1 MCIEHIRLRP
11 GESVMQS
18 PVLPSVYDGMTC
30 LPILDIR
37 ILSGHG
43 YYPKENDVRKRNCTA
58 LSGMREKKRKPW
70 RFPDFPYASLFFILR
85 LEKGKNAVY
94 G

>member
-1 MCIEHIRLRP
+1 
-11 GESVMQS
+11 MQS

-37 ILSGHG
+37 ILSGRG

-58 LSGMREKKRKPW
+58 LSGMREKNGSLEDSQTFLTLHASFSALGKREECCLW
-70 RFPDFPYASLFFILR
+70 LR
-85 LEKGKNAVY
+85 NVRKA
-94 G
+94 

>member
-1 MCIEHIRLRP
+1 
-11 GESVMQS
+11 MQS

-37 ILSGHG
+37 ILSGRG

-58 LSGMREKKRKPW
+58 LSGMREKNGSLGDSQT
-70 RFPDFPYASLFFILR
+70 FLTLHSSLFCAWKRGRMLFMA
-85 LEKGKNAVY
+85 KKC
-94 G
+94 

>member
-1 MCIEHIRLRP
+1 
-11 GESVMQS
+11 MQS

-58 LSGMREKKRKPW
+58 LSGMREKNGSLGDSQTFLTLHSSFSALGKGEECCLLPRNVRK
-70 RFPDFPYASLFFILR
+70 A
-85 LEKGKNAVY
+85 
-94 G
+94 

>member
-1 MCIEHIRLRP
+1 
-11 GESVMQS
+11 MQS
-18 PVLPSVYDGMTC
+18 PALPSVYDGMTC

-37 ILSGHG
+37 ILSGRG
-43 YYPKENDVRKRNCTA
+43 YYPKENDVRKRNCSV
-58 LSGMREKKRKPW
+58 LSGTREKTEASGIPRLSL
-70 RFPDFPYASLFFILR
+70 RFTLLFLR

>member
-1 MCIEHIRLRP
+1 
-11 GESVMQS
+11 MQS

-43 YYPKENDVRKRNCTA
+43 YYPEENDVRKRNCTA
-58 LSGMREKKRKPW
+58 LSGMREKTEASEIPRLSL
-70 RFPDFPYASLFFILR
+70 RFALLFLR

>member
-1 MCIEHIRLRP
+1 MAF
-11 GESVMQS
+11 
-18 PVLPSVYDGMTC
+18 

-58 LSGMREKKRKPW
+58 LSGMREKNGSLGDSQT
-70 RFPDFPYASLFFILR
+70 FLTLHSSLFCAWKRGRMLFMA
-85 LEKGKNAVY
+85 KKC
-94 G
+94 

>member
-1 MCIEHIRLRP
+1 
-11 GESVMQS
+11 MQS

-37 ILSGHG
+37 ILSGRG
-43 YYPKENDVRKRNCTA
+43 YYPEENDVRKRNCTA
-58 LSGMREKKRKPW
+58 LSGMREKTEASEIPRLSL
-70 RFPDFPYASLFFILR
+70 RFALLFLR
-85 LEKGKNAVY
+85 LEKGKNTVY

>member
-1 MCIEHIRLRP
+1 
-11 GESVMQS
+11 MQS
-18 PVLPSVYDGMTC
+18 PVMPSVYDGMTC

-58 LSGMREKKRKPW
+58 LSGMREKNGSLGDSQT
-70 RFPDFPYASLFFILR
+70 FLTLHSSLFCAWKRGRMLFMA
-85 LEKGKNAVY
+85 KKC
-94 G
+94 

>member
-1 MCIEHIRLRP
+1 
-11 GESVMQS
+11 MQS

-58 LSGMREKKRKPW
+58 LSGMREKNGSLGDSQT
-70 RFPDFPYASLFFILR
+70 FLTLHYSLFCAWKRGRMLFMA
-85 LEKGKNAVY
+85 KKC
-94 G
+94 

>member
-1 MCIEHIRLRP
+1 
-11 GESVMQS
+11 MQS
-18 PVLPSVYDGMTC
+18 PVLSSVYDGMTC

-43 YYPKENDVRKRNCTA
+43 YYPKENDVRKRNCSV
-58 LSGMREKKRKPW
+58 LSGMREKTEASEIPRLSL
-70 RFPDFPYASLFFILR
+70 RFTLLFLR

-94 G
+94 F

>member
-1 MCIEHIRLRP
+1 
-11 GESVMQS
+11 MQS

-58 LSGMREKKRKPW
+58 LSGMREKNGSLGDSQT
-70 RFPDFPYASLFFILR
+70 FLTLHSSLFCAWKRGRMLFMA
-85 LEKGKNAVY
+85 KKC
-94 G
+94 

>member
-1 MCIEHIRLRP
+1 
-11 GESVMQS
+11 VQS

-58 LSGMREKKRKPW
+58 LSGMREKNGSLGDSQT
-70 RFPDFPYASLFFILR
+70 FLTLHSSLFCAWKRGRMLFMA
-85 LEKGKNAVY
+85 KKC
-94 G
+94 